1 MRKKYSKALALALTL
16 GLLITPVSNAVA
28 ATNHYESTETTNAGG
43 EEVSDSAIMY
53 GAVTSNPLTKINNLA
68 VTPEN
73 LGIPGETRYSTSTY
87 QTAYYARNIWDMAAI
102 DGKVLLSMGDYG
114 SNTGA
119 VPIYYYTNDS
129 TD

>member
-1 MRKKYSKALALALTL
+1 MNYSKALALALTL

-53 GAVTSNPLTKINNLA
+53 GATTSNPLTKIDNLA

-87 QTAYYARNIWDMAAI
+87 LRPVTMAI
-102 DGKVLLSMGDYG
+102 LDCG
-114 SNTGA
+114 
-119 VPIYYYTNDS
+119 
-129 TD
+129 